1 MWLPMGSD
9 KAQRGNEKGNTRD
22 TGSRVRDRKGARIMD
37 EKVFY
42 ELLEDA
48 RNTFGNDHDKG
59 VINWIEQKYQ
69 YLVEKGQG

>member
-1 MWLPMGSD
+1 
-9 KAQRGNEKGNTRD
+9 
-22 TGSRVRDRKGARIMD
+22 VRDRKGARIMD